1 MLYIGR
7 YDWSYHWRHPKDPD
21 FEEKFRDW
29 AKSVFDTD
37 DDKEIRPFPEE
48 VEGLTQEQRIEEKQK
63 IGGLSYSCSDLWFCA
78 NN

>member
-7 YDWSYHWRHPKDPD
+7 YDWSYHWHNPKDPD

-29 AKSVFDTD
+29 AKSVLEAD

-48 VEGLTQEQRIEEKQK
+48 VEGLTQEQLIEEKQK
-63 IGGLSYSCSDLWFCA
+63 IGGLSYHCSDL
-78 NN
+78 